1 MSDFWVPAVE
11 KTDVLVA
18 DLLRESGAD
27 HDDASAF
34 KYLLRFHDRGA
45 EVKAS
50 VGTSWRPH
58 SLPSSAE
65 ERRMRRQWIVFAIVE
80 TPGDYSIWKL
90 DVGTQRRA
98 GDGWRIAARVPVTDV
113 VEVREFPP
121 RQGGPLVFIRPRPP

>member
-1 MSDFWVPAVE
+1 VE

-27 HDDASAF
+27 AHDDSAF
-34 KYLLRFHDRGA
+34 KYLLRFRDRST

-50 VGTSWRPH
+50 VGTRWCPH

-65 ERRMRRQWIVFAIVE
+65 ERRMRRPWIVFAIVDA
-80 TPGDYSIWKL
+80 PGDYAILKMDS
-90 DVGTQRRA
+90 GTRHRA
-98 GDGWRIAARVPVTDV
+98 GDGWRIAARVPVADV

-121 RQGGPLVFIRPRPP
+121 PQGGPLVFIRPRRP